1 MSSETTVAK
10 HRSYLQKGRGVTPKV
25 PTEGKLI
32 DNNNAQGHNFKH
44 KIGEGAKSEARTASM
59 KGGGGW
65 VREKRERKLTTL
77 N

>member
-59 KGGGGW
+59 KGG